1 MIFKP
6 LKKIFLS
13 PRLPGDKSLS
23 HRALILGA
31 LAKGLSQFQNLST
44 AQDVESTKM
53 VLSQLGVEFSFKN
66 ECLFVSGLEKK
77 LKASKV
83 LLDCGNAGTLMR
95 LMMGVLAGQNFS
107 STLIGDDSLQKRPMR
122 RVSDPLTQMRA
133 KIFLK
138 DNQYAPVQI
147 EPSLLQGRS
156 LQLKVASA
164 QVKSA
169 ILLAGLFCKEETI
182 IEGKIKT
189 RDHTERLLRFFGV
202 DLVTSEEK
210 IILRPNQNLTAQNYF
225 IPNDISAASFWMAS
239 ALLSQEGNVL
249 LKNVGLN
256 HYRLGF
262 VDVLKKI
269 GAQISLQVEK
279 TYPEPV
285 GQIRVKSGKLK
296 PFVVSS
302 QQISSLIDEIPLLAL
317 IATQI
322 PGTSKILGAEEL
334 RYKESDRLSAIK
346 NILNNLGARVVI
358 EGNDLIIEGGSPL
371 KGGFVETYGDHRIAM
386 MGSVARFCSLEEI
399 ELSES
404 KSAGVSDPYFIS
416 TMESL

>member
-66 ECLFVSGLEKK
+66 ECLFVNGLEKK

-122 RVSDPLTQMRA
+122 RVSDPLTQMGA

-147 EPSLLQGRS
+147 EPSFLQGRS

-269 GAQISLQVEK
+269 GSQISLQVEK

-296 PFVVSS
+296 PFEVSS

-346 NILNNLGARVVI
+346 NVLNNLGARVVI